1 MRIGTFSRRKLLTGM
16 SAGGVLLSGISRS
29 LYAQTSTGKG
39 PTRAVFLFYANGSH
53 PGWTPD
59 GMGETFTLKPHM
71 APMEP
76 IKKDIVIFRNMVLER
91 GSGNSHRGTS
101 FSCLG
106 AGAPTSFDQVLA
118 QQVKAT
124 TPLASLELSIGY
136 TTGGGGVI
144 PGLSQANGSFLPG
157 VRNPVTAYGRVAERI
172 MAPVTPTP
180 GNPMP
185 TPGTGDMAAAK
196 MLLARKSL
204 LDHLRDDVSVFQARL
219 GGAEKQKMDFYLES
233 LRTLERDIGTN
244 MGGGE
249 IKPSA
254 SCQKIMAPESTLMRD
269 MHVNDMPQVNH
280 MFLDIIAMGLACGVT
295 RVASFML
302 GGGQSDESVK
312 IKDISM
318 GNWHSVSHGDPAG
331 GAGQQMIKM
340 QAYMAEE
347 FTYFVQKLKLY
358 QDAGGSLLDNTAVVL
373 GTQNGT
379 STQVAFAKMDHDKHN
394 SPLVMAGSCGGAWK
408 TGKVVDCNNRAH
420 NDVYANIA
428 IAFGLKGSD
437 GGPPKVGDPNWNKG
451 PMMTS

>member
-16 SAGGVLLSGISRS
+16 SAGGVLLSGISKS
-29 LYAQTSTGKG
+29 LYAQPGATKG

-53 PGWTPD
+53 PGWAPE

-76 IKKDIVIFRNMVLER
+76 IKKDIVIFRNMILER
-91 GSGNSHRGTS
+91 GSGNSHRSTS
-101 FSCLG
+101 FSVLG
-106 AGAPTSFDQVLA
+106 AGATTSFDQVLA
-118 QQVKAT
+118 MSPKVKGT

-144 PGLSQANGSFLPG
+144 PGLSQTNGQFMPG
-157 VRNPVTAYGRVAERI
+157 ARNPITAYNRVAERI
-172 MAPVTPTP
+172 MMPVTPVP

-185 TPGTGDMAAAK
+185 NPVDPTGAAK

-204 LDHLRDDVSVFQARL
+204 LDHLRDDVGVFQSRL
-219 GGAEKQKMDFYLES
+219 GGPEKMKMDYYLES
-233 LRTLERDIGTN
+233 LRTLERDISGN

-254 SCQKIMAPESTLMRD
+254 ACQKITAPEANLMRD
-269 MHVNDMPQVNH
+269 MHCNDMPMVNH

-302 GGGQSDESVK
+302 GGGQSDEPVRF
-312 IKDISM
+312 KDISM

-331 GAGQQMIKM
+331 GSGQQMIKM
-340 QAYMAEE
+340 QAFMAEE

-358 QDAGGSLLDNTAVVL
+358 QDVGGSLLDNTAVIL

-394 SPLVMAGSCGGAWK
+394 SPMVLAGSCGGAWK

-420 NDVYANIA
+420 NDVYRNIA
-428 IAFGLKGSD
+428 MAFGLD
-437 GGPPKVGDPNWNKG
+437 GPVGDPKWNMG

>member
-1 MRIGTFSRRKLLTGM
+1 MRIGTFSRRKLLGGL

-29 LYAQTSTGKG
+29 LYAQTGAQKG

-53 PGWTPD
+53 PGWAPD

-76 IKKDIVIFRNMVLER
+76 IKKDIVIFRNMILER
-91 GSGNSHRGTS
+91 GSGNSHRSTS
-101 FSCLG
+101 FSVLG
-106 AGAPTSFDQVLA
+106 AGATTSFDQVLA
-118 QQVKAT
+118 NQVKAT
-124 TPLASLELSIGY
+124 TPLASLEISIGT

-144 PGLSQANGSFLPG
+144 PGLSQLNGSFLPG

-172 MAPVTPTP
+172 MMNTTPTP

-185 TPGTGDMAAAK
+185 TPGDDTGAAK

-204 LDHLRDDVSVFQARL
+204 LDHLRDDVGVFQARL
-219 GGAEKQKMDFYLES
+219 GGAEKQKMEFYLDS
-233 LRTLERDIGTN
+233 LRTLERDIGMN

-254 SCQKIMAPESTLMRD
+254 ACQKIMAPESSLMRD
-269 MHVNDMPQVNH
+269 MRVNDMPQVNH
-280 MFLDIIAMGLACGVT
+280 LFFDTIAMGLACGVT
-295 RVASFML
+295 RVASMML
-302 GGGQSDESVK
+302 GGGQSDEPVK
-312 IKDISM
+312 FKDINM

-331 GAGQQMIKM
+331 GAGQQMIKL
-340 QAYMAEE
+340 QAFMAEE

-358 QDAGGSLLDNTAVVL
+358 QDVGGSLLDNTAVVL

-420 NDVYANIA
+420 NDVYINIA
-428 IAFGLKGSD
+428 KAFD
-437 GGPPKVGDPNWNKG
+437 PKATTVGDPKWCMG